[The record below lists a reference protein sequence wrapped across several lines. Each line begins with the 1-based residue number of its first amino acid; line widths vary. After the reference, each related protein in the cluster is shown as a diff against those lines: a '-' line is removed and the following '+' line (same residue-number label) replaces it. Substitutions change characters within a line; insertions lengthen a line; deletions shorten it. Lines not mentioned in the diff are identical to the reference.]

1 MDTRDAL
8 LRRVT
13 LAAPDARTHGQH
25 QEDLLLGLSALY
37 GPAVAEEVRG
47 LVPEAVGP
55 GSFNYRVADLLNLCD
70 LAACTAAGRTGL
82 AYGDILEQLGA
93 FTIRR
98 FLGSPLGKGM
108 WMLAPREMHEILKW
122 SSASIRSVMTHG
134 QRRYEHLG
142 PSVGRISFQGELMGP
157 SWTRGVFQCGLQMLT
172 GKSVPVSIENLSE
185 PGLDFALRFTW

>member
-8 LRRVT
+8 LHRVA
-13 LAAPDARTHGQH
+13 LAALDARTHGHH
-25 QEDLLLGLSALY
+25 QEDLLAGLSELY
-37 GPAVAEEVRG
+37 GPEVAEEVRG

-70 LAACTAAGRTGL
+70 AAARTASARTGL
-82 AYGDILEQLGA
+82 PYGDILEQLAA

-98 FLGSPLGKGM
+98 FLESPLGKGM
-108 WMLAPREMHEILKW
+108 WMMGPREPHEALKW
-122 SSASIRSVMTHG
+122 SLASVRSVMTHG

-142 PSVGRISFQGELMGP
+142 PNAARLYFQGELMGP
-157 SWTRGVFQCGLQMLT
+157 SWMRGIFQCGLHMLT
-172 GKSVPVSIENLSE
+172 RKPFSVSIENLSE